1 MPNKAYTFRT
11 ALRKLEEKNLSEKNP
26 APLFSLEEYALE
38 LFPDGT
44 FWQEIQDLLLIAIY
58 QKMHE
63 QEIWLDGE
71 DLISEENDEILL
83 NS

>member
-1 MPNKAYTFRT
+1 
-11 ALRKLEEKNLSEKNP
+11 LRKLEEKNLSEKNP
-26 APLFSLEEYALE
+26 APLFTLKEYALE

-44 FWQEIQDLLLIAIY
+44 YWQEIQDLLLIAIY

-63 QEIWLDGE
+63 QGLWLDDD
-71 DLISEENDEILL
+71 DLDLDKGDVQSES